1 MLTVRDFSQH
11 LVLSSKTIRP
21 NIHLGAGCMVHCEMV
36 WSGVCSLASHSQ
48 FVRGARPHLYM
59 DERKRPTP
67 ERRRLSLTQ
76 AALGI
81 GPLTSRY
88 HFLKSLPTFIFMLN
102 VVRHSSFIKEWA
114 LGGPGFIFG
123 KSCRVGYRYWAKGS
137 RPWAVRVA
145 KKKSARA
152 ISGADTI
159 MKQNFFLEDLANY
172 LDWGKWCWMNKVPV
186 YVKKIQQET
195 FSIAFFYV

>member
-11 LVLSSKTIRP
+11 LVLSSKTIKP
-21 NIHLGAGCMVHCEMV
+21 NIPLGAGCMGHCEMV
-36 WSGVCSLASHSQ
+36 WSAVCSLAPHSQ

-59 DERKRPTP
+59 DEQKRPTP

-88 HFLKSLPTFIFMLN
+88 HFLKSLSTFIFMLN
-102 VVRHSSFIKEWA
+102 VVRHSSFMKEWA

-145 KKKSARA
+145 KK
-152 ISGADTI
+152 ISPCHLWCRHDHEA
-159 MKQNFFLEDLANY
+159 KLFFGTLGQLSRLEKMVLN
-172 LDWGKWCWMNKVPV
+172 
-186 YVKKIQQET
+186 E
-195 FSIAFFYV
+195 

>member
-21 NIHLGAGCMVHCEMV
+21 NIPLGAGCMGHCEMV
-36 WSGVCSLASHSQ
+36 WSGVCSLAPHSQ

-59 DERKRPTP
+59 DEQKRPTP
-67 ERRRLSLTQ
+67 ERRRLSLIQ

-88 HFLKSLPTFIFMLN
+88 HFLKSLSTFIFMLN
-102 VVRHSSFIKEWA
+102 VVRHSLFIKEWA

-123 KSCRVGYRYWAKGS
+123 KSCRVGYRYWAKGFQAMGGPGCKKNQPVC
-137 RPWAVRVA
+137 RAVPTVLN
-145 KKKSARA
+145 S
-152 ISGADTI
+152 
-159 MKQNFFLEDLANY
+159 
-172 LDWGKWCWMNKVPV
+172 V
-186 YVKKIQQET
+186 
-195 FSIAFFYV
+195 